1 MNRLGELVGKALS
14 FPGVRAVLSPLAR
27 GQGVIFRLHRL
38 ADPERGTPG
47 RDPELLRG
55 VLAYLREQGCE
66 FVPLDELVTR
76 SMGEGPPLHRAV
88 AFTMDD
94 GFVDQA
100 TIGAP
105 LFAEFDC
112 PVTTFVTTGFLDRE
126 LWFWW
131 DKIEYVFLKATR
143 QSFSVKLG
151 DSNLSYNW
159 EDKSQRASA
168 VQDFTERCKRVA
180 DEEKH
185 AGIAALAVA
194 AAVDLPD
201 SAPFEYEP
209 MSWDQLRA
217 CEASGMTFGPHSV
230 THPILAQATEEQ
242 SRYEI
247 EESLARL
254 SAEATKP
261 VPILAYPNGRWPDFG
276 QREIENLKRAGYL
289 AAVVTEN
296 RYVSRSA
303 AKADPDERFKLG
315 RFGNANS
322 LTYATR
328 VITGAERLRLM
339 VWKAE

>member
-14 FPGVRAVLSPLAR
+14 FPGVSAVLSPLAR
-27 GQGVIFRLHRL
+27 GRGVIFRLHRL

-47 RDPELLRG
+47 RDPELFRH
-55 VLAYLREQGCE
+55 VLAYLREQRCE
-66 FVPLDELVTR
+66 LLPLSELVTR
-76 SMGEGPPLHRAV
+76 ALGDGPPLRRAV

-112 PVTTFVTTGFLDRE
+112 PVTTFVTTGFLDRK

-131 DKIEYVFLKATR
+131 DKIEYVFLRSAR
-143 QSFSVKLG
+143 RSLSVKFG
-151 DSNLSYNW
+151 DSDLQYSWDN
-159 EDKSQRASA
+159 ESQRDLA
-168 VQDFTERCKRVA
+168 VRDFTERCKIVT
-180 DEEKH
+180 DDEKH
-185 AGIAALAVA
+185 AGIANLAVA
-194 AAVDLPD
+194 AEVDLPEG
-201 SAPFEYEP
+201 APLEYEP

-217 CEASGMTFGPHSV
+217 CEANGMTFGPHSV
-230 THPILAQATEEQ
+230 THPILAQATDEQ
-242 SRYEI
+242 SWSEI
-247 EESLARL
+247 EGSLARL
-254 SAEATKP
+254 RAEAANP
-261 VPILAYPNGRWPDFG
+261 VPILAYPNGRWRDFS
-276 QREIENLKRAGYL
+276 QREIDNLKRAGYL
-289 AAVVTEN
+289 AAVITEC

-303 AKADPDERFKLG
+303 AKADSDERFKLG

-339 VWKAE
+339 LWKAE